1 MVEYDRPF
9 SHRYPHYQSQPRDPH
24 FQQLDHHSAPSTP
37 PYQYASY
44 SQQQQ
49 SNSVRSTP
57 TSYPSPASYHS
68 PQISTYNYNPQQG
81 HYSSHSHSMA
91 ISNYLPPM
99 RMTPP
104 TTSLPAPVL
113 PQPSSLQSPHHVY
126 FGPSQLPPPPN
137 ITHISSSSHQPLRYA
152 LPQVPP
158 ERVMSGGRHKKEIK
172 RRTKTGCLTCRKRRI
187 KVPSTLLY
195 PVRCLKRQE
204 TNVLVLV

>member
-9 SHRYPHYQSQPRDPH
+9 SHRYTHYPSQPRDPH
-24 FQQLDHHSAPSTP
+24 FQHLDHHSAPSTP
-37 PYQYASY
+37 PCQYAPLPSY

-68 PQISTYNYNPQQG
+68 PQISTYNFNPQQS

-113 PQPSSLQSPHHVY
+113 PQPSSLQTPHHVY
-126 FGPSQLPPPPN
+126 FGPPPPPPP
-137 ITHISSSSHQPLRYA
+137 ITHITSSSHQPLRYA
-152 LPQVPP
+152 LPQVPVPP
-158 ERVMSGGRHKKEIK
+158 EQRVMSGGRHKKEIK

-187 KVPSTLLY
+187 KVSSYLFISS
-195 PVRCLKRQE
+195 
-204 TNVLVLV
+204 